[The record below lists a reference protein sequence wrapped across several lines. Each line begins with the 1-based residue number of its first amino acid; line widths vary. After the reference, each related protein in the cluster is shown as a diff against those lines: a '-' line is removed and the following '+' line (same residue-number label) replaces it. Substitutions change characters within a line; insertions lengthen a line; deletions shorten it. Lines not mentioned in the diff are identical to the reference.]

1 MGEPTTLTE
10 EEIKTTWTKAATT
23 TGPEGSADPD
33 SKDADGTD
41 GDSGADSDGTDGDS
55 DGTDG
60 DAGSDSDGQ
69 DS

>member
-10 EEIKTTWTKAATT
+10 EDIKTTWTKGGVA
-23 TGPEGSADPD
+23 TGPENLADPD
-33 SKDADGTD
+33 STDTDGTD
-41 GDSGADSDGTDGDS
+41 GDSGSDSDATDGDS

-60 DAGSDSDGQ
+60 DTGSDSDGQ

>member
-1 MGEPTTLTE
+1 MGEPTTLTD
-10 EEIKTTWTKAATT
+10 EEIKTTWTKAGTS
-23 TGPEGSADPD
+23 TGPEASADPD
-33 SKDADGTD
+33 TKDSDGTD

-60 DAGSDSDGQ
+60 DSGTDSDGT

>member
-41 GDSGADSDGTDGDS
+41 GDSDGTDGDS

-69 DS
+69 DT